1 MLIILVGRVRPVTTM
16 GGSDCITYFSKNK
29 LRKKENPC
37 NRCSATVTGVHLFYQ
52 HMTILRGRAAV
63 AQLVER

>member
-1 MLIILVGRVRPVTTM
+1 M

-52 HMTILRGRAAV
+52 HMTIYDNPNAILQVGDGFGFIICFENV
-63 AQLVER
+63 L